1 MQFIFCIVQ
10 YYQLHS
16 NNFLDLK
23 DAIFVDVKQDDECM
37 FFFFQLRKLMK
48 KEESFTITSQVIHSY
63 SVNLFLEMDTFLQN
77 LSKSSRYVRNFQFES
92 ELKA

>member
-1 MQFIFCIVQ
+1 
-10 YYQLHS
+10 
-16 NNFLDLK
+16 
-23 DAIFVDVKQDDECM
+23 
-37 FFFFQLRKLMK
+37 MK